1 MVKREE
7 KKIEAIMS
15 VYIKQNCEMQFI
27 SEVFLQ
33 SNSDVHIIFAT
44 LVYK

>member
-27 SEVFLQ
+27 SEVLLQ
-33 SNSDVHIIFAT
+33 SISDVHTIFAT
-44 LVYK
+44 LIYK